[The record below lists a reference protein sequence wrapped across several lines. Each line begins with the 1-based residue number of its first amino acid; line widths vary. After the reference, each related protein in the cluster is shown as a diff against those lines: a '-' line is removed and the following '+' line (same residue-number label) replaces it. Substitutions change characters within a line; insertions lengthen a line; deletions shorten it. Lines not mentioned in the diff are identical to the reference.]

1 MKIIKKTFFTVL
13 LLSSTLI
20 FAQQRN
26 LSEANK
32 KYQEHAYINAAEIY
46 KEVAESGFESE
57 ELLGKLANSYY
68 FNANYPRA
76 AEYYERLFKLDSNME
91 AILVMRYA
99 QSLKAIGENV
109 KGENF
114 YKIYQEV
121 AADKHTRN
129 SPEINFHALLEA
141 NSGKF
146 SIVELKINSPGIDYG
161 AATNVQGHL
170 IFASTRDTGVVR
182 RKLSTWNNLSFLDLY
197 EIADP
202 RSSKSPK
209 KLKGKINTRMHESS
223 AVITSDGRTMF
234 FTRSRENNGNGK
246 DIMSTLGIYRAQL
259 IKGKW
264 SNIEDLSINS
274 KSFSNAH
281 PALGPGEDFMYF
293 SSDRPGGFGQSDIY
307 RVEILADDSMG
318 EPVNLGRSVNTIGR
332 ETFPFLSDQNH
343 LYFSSDGHY
352 GLGGLDIFY
361 WDPRDGLT
369 AYPINLGAPL
379 NSPTDD
385 FAFVVDSAKSGYFS
399 SNRPGGKGFDD
410 IYGFIQQQPIE
421 QVHQALIFGKVT
433 DKKTGEPLPNSDV
446 TIVDSDNKQLTSLTT
461 DNDGNYEI
469 ATARFTPFFLR
480 AENENYL
487 TDEKARDA
495 ENRVQEINFQLEQN
509 IFRLYKGDD
518 LARALGI
525 KMIYFDFDKAKIRP
539 DAATELQKV
548 LAVMQK
554 YPEVK
559 IQIRSHTDS
568 RASNRYNQQLS
579 ERRAKATMEYLL
591 QKGIGAGRLSYKG
604 LGESQPVN
612 ECGDGKFCSEE
623 QHQENR
629 RSEFILTDF

>member
-1 MKIIKKTFFTVL
+1 M
-13 LLSSTLI
+13 
-20 FAQQRN
+20 
-26 LSEANK
+26 
-32 KYQEHAYINAAEIY
+32 
-46 KEVAESGFESE
+46 
-57 ELLGKLANSYY
+57 
-68 FNANYPRA
+68 
-76 AEYYERLFKLDSNME
+76 
-91 AILVMRYA
+91 
-99 QSLKAIGENV
+99 
-109 KGENF
+109 
-114 YKIYQEV
+114 
-121 AADKHTRN
+121 
-129 SPEINFHALLEA
+129 LEA

-146 SIVELKINSPGIDYG
+146 SIEELKINSPGIDYG
-161 AATNVQGHL
+161 AATNAQGHL

-182 RKLSTWNNLSFLDLY
+182 RNLSTWNNLSFLDLY

-234 FTRSRENNGNGK
+234 FTRSRENNGYGK

-379 NSPTDD
+379 NSPADD
-385 FAFVVDSAKSGYFS
+385 FAFAIDSAKSGYFS
-399 SNRPGGKGFDD
+399 SNRPGGRGFDD

-421 QVHQALIFGKVT
+421 QVHQTLIFGKVT

-461 DNDGNYEI
+461 DNNGNYEI

-487 TDEKARDA
+487 TDEKAGDA
-495 ENRVQEINFQLEQN
+495 EKRVQEINFQLEQN

-518 LARALGI
+518 LAKALGI

-539 DAATELQKV
+539 DAATELEKV

-591 QKGIGAGRLSYKG
+591 QKGIGAVRLSYKG